1 MKKMFS
7 MCLALSMLAVFAA
20 CSAQTSAPDSTQEGV
35 VTTQASEAAST
46 TAGESTTGQ
55 DTASQGDVTTAQTE
69 GETSQ
74 SATAKTST
82 TQASKSTAKPAQT
95 TTAKPPVKTSGTT
108 AVSTTGSPNATT
120 KPAEEAQSLAKLME
134 LVYTDYESPRL
145 KTAEI
150 KAEDTE
156 YYFGLKDLQFEE
168 ALASEPMMSSI
179 AHSVCIVRVADGTDI
194 TQLKKD
200 IKDNVNSFK
209 WICVGVEKDQVI
221 VDSVGNTI
229 ILIIDSFDPK
239 LIHSN
244 FLQYAK

>member
-1 MKKMFS
+1 MKKMLS
-7 MCLALSMLAVFAA
+7 ICLALSMIAVFAA

-46 TAGESTTGQ
+46 TPGESTTGQ
-55 DTASQGDVTTAQTE
+55 DTASQVDLTTAQTE

-74 SATAKTST
+74 SAAKTST
-82 TQASKSTAKPAQT
+82 TQASKTTTLPAQK

-179 AHSVCIVRVADGTDI
+179 AHSVCLVRVADGTDI

-229 ILIIDSFDPK
+229 ILIIDSFDPE
-239 LIHSN
+239 LIRNN